1 MKIPLSGP
9 GPTLVAIAGPNGA
22 GKSTFYRSYLAH
34 ETLPFINAD
43 VLAAQLQLGAYE
55 AAELAESARREMF
68 ERRES
73 FIFETVF
80 SDPVGGKLAFLE
92 EAVTAGY
99 SVVLCFIGIGSPEK
113 SEERVIVRVLEGGHD
128 VPTDKLITRYPRTME
143 NLRLALLRL
152 PLVLIYDNDDNDQP
166 HRFCLAAG
174 LGKIIETAEPVPHWL
189 KPLLPP
195 QNNSQ

>member
-1 MKIPLSGP
+1 
-9 GPTLVAIAGPNGA
+9 
-22 GKSTFYRSYLAH
+22 
-34 ETLPFINAD
+34 
-43 VLAAQLQLGAYE
+43 
-55 AAELAESARREMF
+55 
-68 ERRES
+68 
-73 FIFETVF
+73 
-80 SDPVGGKLAFLE
+80 
-92 EAVTAGY
+92 
-99 SVVLCFIGIGSPEK
+99 
-113 SEERVIVRVLEGGHD
+113 
-128 VPTDKLITRYPRTME
+128 ME